1 MEDPSSRVSIG
12 GWENYIFYIFPKFSS
27 ICLCLSKADIDN
39 SFNSSLTILL
49 ILLTADEGS
58 SLQAHKFPLYISG
71 SCIPTN
77 EILVWIYLITL

>member
-1 MEDPSSRVSIG
+1 
-12 GWENYIFYIFPKFSS
+12 
-27 ICLCLSKADIDN
+27 
-39 SFNSSLTILL
+39 LTILL